1 MSRVRI
7 ILALLAA
14 VLASLVAAPSALAIT
29 HSGQGLYGETN
40 DVVITNAM
48 FGVIIFFPLVIIV
61 FSLIQG
67 WLDHRKHLRL
77 DAAKRR
83 AASIDW
89 RGGW

>member
-1 MSRVRI
+1 MRRARI
-7 ILALLAA
+7 ALVLLYAAIVLLAW
-14 VLASLVAAPSALAIT
+14 APSALAIT
-29 HSGQGLYGETN
+29 HGGEGLYGETN

-48 FGVIIFFPLVIIV
+48 FGVIAFFPVVIIV

-67 WLDHRKHLRL
+67 WLDHRKHARL
-77 DAAKRR
+77 DAARRR

>member
-1 MSRVRI
+1 MRRARI
-7 ILALLAA
+7 ALGLLTTAIV
-14 VLASLVAAPSALAIT
+14 VLAFAPSALAIT
-29 HSGQGLYGETN
+29 HGGEGLYGETN

-48 FGVIIFFPLVIIV
+48 FGVIAFFPVVIIV

-67 WLDHRKHLRL
+67 WLDHRKHARL
-77 DAAKRR
+77 DAARRR